1 MRAAE
6 PLRLMVFDRTCA
18 GRRGLPGLSRAWLTG
33 GLLYRGLRRLHATR
47 GVSSWSEALEWIA
60 THERSRSI
68 ASIQFWGHGKWG
80 EARVGDEPLDVNAL
94 KPTHYLHSGLQA
106 LKERLLADGSSLFWF
121 RTCETL
127 GADPGHD
134 FARRFSEQLNAR
146 IAGHTYIIGP
156 WQSGLH
162 SLAAGE
168 TPSWSAE
175 EGLLEG
181 STADPRLARWS
192 RRGEPN
198 TIHCLQGQI
207 PAGY

>member
-6 PLRLMVFDRTCA
+6 PLRLMIFDRTCA

-47 GVSSWSEALEWIA
+47 GVSSWGEALEWIA
-60 THERSRSI
+60 SHDPSRPI
-68 ASIQFWGHGKWG
+68 ASLQFWGHGKWG
-80 EARVGDEPLDVNAL
+80 EARVGDEPLNVHAL
-94 KPTHYLHSGLQA
+94 KPTHRLYPGLQA
-106 LKERLLADGSSLFWF
+106 LRERLLPDGSSLFWF

-127 GADPGHD
+127 GADPGHN

-162 SLAAGE
+162 SLAPGE
-168 TPSWSAE
+168 VPSWSPE
-175 EGLLEG
+175 EGLFEG
-181 STADPRLARWS
+181 STANPKRARGS
-192 RRGEPN
+192 KRGEPN